1 MSKLA
6 KNTAIYAIGDII
18 PKLLNLI
25 TFPIMT
31 SNLSAGDFGVI
42 NYINSIEAFLTIVT
56 FLGLKTYYLV
66 HYYKM
71 DNEEEQKKLLGNLTI
86 FILGFNLILT
96 VILTLIGQPLFKSL
110 GSGEVGFFPYI
121 FIGIITNFF
130 SILSVLP
137 SALYRVRENPL
148 PLTIINA
155 VKGFLIMVLTW
166 VWVVREPSALT
177 VLNIKLIVSVI
188 FGVFFLYITFRNSIL
203 RFNWKQLKLALA
215 FSLPLVPGDVAY
227 YLSSMSDRIL
237 IERYLS
243 VEVLGIYSVAATL
256 AGMLNILGYGAYKA
270 FEPYFFKTYGKPTFV
285 DSFEKVRNILLY
297 ILLILALCLTA
308 FSKEFVQIFAKPEYG
323 ESYVYVLPLA
333 LGVVINTLS
342 IMYATILT
350 AQSRTKVC
358 AAISMLCAAVSVVLN
373 VLLLPRIGVWSSAIA
388 TITINLLTYV
398 LAKRISNVKTT
409 NKSLLML
416 IVVFLLF
423 SISSVFINIDN
434 LGLSLIVKTALVA
447 LFILL
452 ASSICKLY
460 PLQLMR
466 AICTRP
472 LLLGQKSQTG

>member
-1 MSKLA
+1 MSKLV

-66 HYYKM
+66 YYYKM
-71 DNEEEQKKLLGNLTI
+71 DDEEEKKKLLGNLTL
-86 FILGFNLILT
+86 FILGFNLFLTIILT
-96 VILTLIGQPLFKSL
+96 VMGQPIFTSL
-110 GSGEVGFFPYI
+110 GSGDVGFFPFI
-121 FIGIITNFF
+121 FVGILTNFF

-155 VKGFLIMVLTW
+155 VKGFLIMILTW

-177 VLNIKLIVSVI
+177 VLNIKLIVSVV
-188 FGVFFLYITFRNSIL
+188 FGIFFLYITFKNAIFK
-203 RFNWKQLKLALA
+203 FNIKQLKVALV

-270 FEPYFFKTYGKPTFV
+270 FEPYFFKTYGQPSFIN
-285 DSFEKVRNILLY
+285 SFEKVRDILLY

-308 FSKEFVQIFAKPEYG
+308 FSKEFVQIFAKSEYR
-323 ESYVYVLPLA
+323 EAYIYVLPLV

-358 AAISMLCAAVSVVLN
+358 ATISMLCAVVSVVLN
-373 VLLLPRIGVWSSAIA
+373 ILLLPIIGVWSSAIA
-388 TITINLLTYV
+388 TIVINLLTYV
-398 LAKRISNVKTT
+398 LAKYISKMKTT
-409 NKSLLML
+409 NNRLVILMA
-416 IVVFLLF
+416 IFILF
-423 SISSVFINIDN
+423 SIVTVLINIEN
-434 LGLSLIVKTALVA
+434 IVVSLIIKTSLVV
-447 LFILL
+447 LFVLF
-452 ASSICKLY
+452 ASSICKIY
-460 PLQLMR
+460 PLQLIKTM
-466 AICTRP
+466 
-472 LLLGQKSQTG
+472 LKK

>member
-31 SNLSAGDFGVI
+31 SNLSTGDFGII
-42 NYINSIEAFLTIVT
+42 NYINSIEAFLTILT

-66 HYYKM
+66 YYYKM
-71 DNEEEQKKLLGNLTI
+71 PNEEERKKLLGNLTL
-86 FILGFNLILT
+86 FILGFNLLLT

-110 GSGEVGFFPYI
+110 GSGDVGFFPFI
-121 FIGIITNFF
+121 FVGVLTNFF

-166 VWVVREPSALT
+166 WWVVREPSAIT
-177 VLNIKLIVSVI
+177 VLNIKLIVSVV
-188 FGVFFLYITFRNSIL
+188 FGIFFLYITFKNSIL
-203 RFNWKQLKLALA
+203 KFNWKQLKKALA

-270 FEPYFFKTYGKPTFV
+270 FEPYFFKTYGHPTFV
-285 DSFEKVRNILLY
+285 NSFEKVRDILLY

-308 FSKEFVQIFAKPEYG
+308 FSKEFVKIFAKPEYG
-323 ESYVYVLPLA
+323 EAYIYVLPLT

-342 IMYATILT
+342 IMYATVLT
-350 AQSRTKVC
+350 AQSRTKIC
-358 AAISMLCAAVSVVLN
+358 AAISILCAVVSVVLN
-373 VLLLPRIGVWSSAIA
+373 ILLLPRIGVWSSAIA
-388 TITINLLTYV
+388 TIVINLLTYM
-398 LAKRISNVKTT
+398 LAKYISKVKTT
-409 NKSLLML
+409 NNSFTIL
-416 IVVFLLF
+416 IATFLLF
-423 SISSVFINIDN
+423 SLISVLINTEN
-434 LGLSLIVKTALVA
+434 LVLSLIIKSSLVA
-447 LFILL
+447 LFVFF
-452 ASSICKLY
+452 ASFICKMY
-460 PLQLMR
+460 PLQLIKTM
-466 AICTRP
+466 
-472 LLLGQKSQTG
+472 LKK

>member
-1 MSKLA
+1 MSKLT
-6 KNTAIYAIGDII
+6 KNTVIYAIGDII
-18 PKLLNLI
+18 PKILNLI

-96 VILTLIGQPLFKSL
+96 VILTLIGQPLFKTL

-177 VLNIKLIVSVI
+177 VLNIKLVVSVI
-188 FGVFFLYITFRNSIL
+188 FGIFFLYITFKNSIL

-243 VEVLGIYSVAATL
+243 VEVLGVYSVAATL

-270 FEPYFFKTYGKPTFV
+270 FEPFFFKTYGESTFIK
-285 DSFEKVRNILLY
+285 DFEKVRDILLY
-297 ILLILALCLTA
+297 LLLIFALCLVS

-323 ESYVYVLPLA
+323 EAYIFVLPLT
-333 LGVVINTLS
+333 LGVIINTIS
-342 IMYATILT
+342 IMYATVLT

-358 AAISMLCAAVSVVLN
+358 AAISMLCAAVSVALN
-373 VLLLPRIGVWSSAIA
+373 IVLLPRIGVWSSAIA
-388 TITINLLTYV
+388 TIVINLLTYV
-398 LAKRISNVKTT
+398 FAKYISKINTT
-409 NKSLLML
+409 FKDPAILML
-416 IVVFLLF
+416 SFIIFSFIVVM
-423 SISSVFINIDN
+423 INIDN
-434 LGLSLIVKTALVA
+434 LILSIFIKIGLVSIFIVIASVICRLSPIQLVRTLIK
-447 LFILL
+447 
-452 ASSICKLY
+452 K
-460 PLQLMR
+460 
-466 AICTRP
+466 
-472 LLLGQKSQTG
+472 